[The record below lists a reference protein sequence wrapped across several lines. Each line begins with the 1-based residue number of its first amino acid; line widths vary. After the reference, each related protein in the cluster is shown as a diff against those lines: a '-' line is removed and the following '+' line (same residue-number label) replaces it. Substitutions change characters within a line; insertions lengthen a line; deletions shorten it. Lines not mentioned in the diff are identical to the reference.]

1 MASITASAAQ
11 RPEVQPAP
19 VRKLP
24 SLKSACIA
32 AAAYLIGVVFLLP
45 YLEMVVT
52 ALRPQSEIND
62 RDYFPHHINW
72 SAFTNIWSTG
82 LGTNLT
88 ISLEVGVGTTVLVL
102 LVAIPAAY
110 YTARRRFRGRAA
122 FLILVLITQMFQPT
136 SLIVGIYQ
144 EFTNTV
150 HVPSTVAL
158 ILVNSGFNLAFAVW
172 ILNAYFGAIPKE
184 LEEAA
189 MVDGASRLGAMF
201 RIIMPLALPGIVT
214 ALIFTF
220 IAAWNELIVAL
231 VLTNTDASQPL
242 TAKLDTYLGQY
253 SIDWQHLFAGSVI
266 ATIPVIILFALIER
280 KVVSGLTAGSVK

>member
-1 MASITASAAQ
+1 MASITAPAAPRPAAQ
-11 RPEVQPAP
+11 AAPA
-19 VRKLP
+19 RKPP
-24 SLKSACIA
+24 SLKAACIA

-45 YLEMVVT
+45 YLEMVIT

-62 RDYFPHHINW
+62 RDYLPHHFSW
-72 SAFTNIWSTG
+72 SSFTTIWSTG

-88 ISLEVGVGTTVLVL
+88 ISLEVGIGTTVLVL
-102 LVAIPAAY
+102 LVAVPAAY

-122 FLILVLITQMFQPT
+122 FLVLVLITQMFQPT

-150 HVPSTVAL
+150 HVPSTIAL
-158 ILVNSGFNLAFAVW
+158 ILVNAGFNLAFAVW

-189 MVDGASRLGAMF
+189 MVDGTSRLGAMF
-201 RIIMPLALPGIVT
+201 QIVIPLALPGIVT

-231 VLTNTDASQPL
+231 VLTNADSSQPL

-266 ATIPVIILFALIER
+266 ATIPVIVLFALIER

>member
-1 MASITASAAQ
+1 MASITAPAAQ
-11 RPEVQPAP
+11 RPTAKAAPA
-19 VRKLP
+19 RRLP
-24 SLKSACIA
+24 SIKTVIVA
-32 AAAYLIGVVFLLP
+32 AAAYVVGIIFILP

-52 ALRPQSEIND
+52 ALRPQNELDD
-62 RDYFPHHINW
+62 RDYFPHHLAW
-72 SAFTNIWSTG
+72 SNFTNIWSTG
-82 LGTNLT
+82 LGTNLA
-88 ISLEVGVGTTVLVL
+88 ISLEIGIGTTVLVL

-110 YTARRRFRGRAA
+110 YTARRRFRGRGA
-122 FLILVLITQMFQPT
+122 FLVLVLITQMFQPT

-150 HVPSTVAL
+150 HLPSTLDL

-189 MVDGASRLGAMF
+189 MVDGTSRFGAMT
-201 RIIMPLALPGIVT
+201 RIIIPLALPGIVT

-220 IAAWNELIVAL
+220 IAAWNEFIVAL
-231 VLTNTDASQPL
+231 TLTNTDSTEPL
-242 TAKLDTYLGQY
+242 TVKLNTYLGQY
-253 SIDWQHLFAGSVI
+253 STDWQHLFAGSVI